1 MRDGLPKQ
9 TRKCESAILNLDSK
23 YGEGTHWVCYRKRGN
38 RVEYFDS
45 FGNLRPPRELLQYL
59 GSGVTVNYNYE
70 RKQNF
75 DTVVCGHLCLE
86 FLTNVL
92 SKR

>member
-9 TRKCESAILNLDSK
+9 VRKYESAILNLDSK
-23 YGEGTHWVCYRKRGN
+23 YGEGRHWVCYRKRGN

-45 FGNLRPPRELLQYL
+45 LGNFTQPRELLRYL
-59 GSGVTVNYNYE
+59 GSGVTVNYNYK
-70 RKQNF
+70 RKQDF
-75 DTVVCGHLCLE
+75 DTVVCGHLCLK

-92 SKR
+92 SKW